1 MILRPSMVHNLLQ
14 AVQPRSSPN
23 RFEVFPDLPIV
34 PPQTQSSPGMTRAV
48 RRRNTR
54 DGMGV
59 GRTSWLMYRAARRML
74 PTTTTMMIITR

>member
-34 PPQTQSSPGMTRAV
+34 PPQAHSSPGMTRAAL
-48 RRRNTR
+48 RRNTR
-54 DGMGV
+54 EGSGV
-59 GRTSWLMYRAARRML
+59 GRTSCLTYAAATMTL
-74 PTTTTMMIITR
+74 PTTTTITIATR